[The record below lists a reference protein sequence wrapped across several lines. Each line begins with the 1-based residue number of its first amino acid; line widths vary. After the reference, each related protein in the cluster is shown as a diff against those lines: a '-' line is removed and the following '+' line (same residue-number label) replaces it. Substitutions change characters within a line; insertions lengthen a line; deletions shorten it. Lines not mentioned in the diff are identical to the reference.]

1 MNAIN
6 GTVTRLTEAR
16 RFMSVRQHRTIAN
29 LMLGEEGDW
38 FRDKLMQVAA
48 TIAAMPST
56 HGTDGQ
62 GDSAIAHLRYFAGG
76 SASFYITEK
85 DAERGPQFQAFG
97 LAHLGPGY
105 DPELGY
111 ISLPELFECGAE
123 LDLHFTPAPLSEI
136 RRKLTKQE
144 AA

>member
-6 GTVTRLTEAR
+6 GIVTRMAEAR
-16 RFMSVRQHRTIAN
+16 RFMSVRQYRTIAS
-29 LMLGEEGDW
+29 LMVGEEGEW

-56 HGTDGQ
+56 HGTNGQ
-62 GDSAIAHLRYFAGG
+62 GDNAIAHLRYFAGG
-76 SASFYITEK
+76 YASFYLTEK
-85 DAERGPQFQAFG
+85 DCEPGPQSQAFG
-97 LAHLGPGY
+97 LAHLGPDY

-111 ISLPELFECGAE
+111 ISLPELFQAGAE

-136 RRKLTKQE
+136 RRRLAGE
-144 AA
+144 G